1 MALAPDDWLLARA
14 RQAVGL
20 LSYEPDGIEDEHVQQ
35 GLEDMHDA
43 AALYGEEAWQAAL
56 LAVLGEMRPLEPP
69 EKHG

>member
-14 RQAVGL
+14 RQAIGL

-43 AALYGEEAWQAAL
+43 AALYGDEAWQAAL
-56 LAVLGEMRPLEPP
+56 RMALAQAGGDPRTAS
-69 EKHG
+69 